1 MSIKRIYVKV
11 TSDFDETGFMSPR
24 TIIWDDGR
32 TFKIDRIKDYRPA
45 DSIASGLSGDCYTVV
60 IRGAEKHLFFERT
73 DPLFRSRV
81 GRWFVEQAE

>member
-1 MSIKRIYVKV
+1 MSIKKIYVKV

-32 TFKIDRIKDYRPA
+32 AFNIERIKDYRPA
-45 DSIASGLSGDCYTVV
+45 DSIDSRLSGDCYTVV
-60 IRGAEKHLFFERT
+60 IRGTEKHLFFERT